1 MSFLKNMYQTEKN
14 EHCFGEMNMVKA
26 SDDVSYFS
34 QLIIFMFK
42 IFLS

>member
-1 MSFLKNMYQTEKN
+1 MYIIEKN

-26 SDDVSYFS
+26 SDDVRYFS
-34 QLIIFMFK
+34 LLIIIMFK